1 MKTIIA
7 ALALVSIAFCAT
19 AQTPEQKA
27 PPVQPFVTA
36 KDVDLLTILPPPP
49 ENGSAQ
55 MQRELAEVLRVQV
68 TRTPEQ
74 VARAEA
80 DTEENVWRF
89 ADVIDNP
96 AFTPEKLPKVNAFF
110 KRVFKSEGAVT
121 GPVKKFYNRPR
132 PFQYSDLV
140 KPAVKP
146 SLSGAYPSGHTTSG
160 TLAGIVLSNML
171 PEKRRQIMTRAW
183 DYGHNRL
190 VGGMHFATDIEAGRI
205 SGSIIAQHISHMPE
219 FQREFDEARAE
230 LRAALGL

>member
-7 ALALVSIAFCAT
+7 ALAFVSIAFSAA
-19 AQTPEQKA
+19 AQAPEQKTT
-27 PPVQPFVTA
+27 PIQPFATA
-36 KDVDLLTILPPPP
+36 KEIDLMSVLPPPP

-55 MQRELAEVLRVQV
+55 MQRELAEVLRIQV

-74 VARAEA
+74 VARAAA
-80 DTEENVWRF
+80 DAEENIWRF
-89 ADVIDNP
+89 ADAVDNP
-96 AFTPEKLPKVNAFF
+96 AFTPEKLPKVDAFF

-121 GPVKKFYNRPR
+121 GAAKKFYNRPR

-146 SLSGAYPSGHTTSG
+146 SLSGAYPSGHATSS
-160 TLAGIVLSNML
+160 TLAAIVLSNML
-171 PEKRRQIMTRAW
+171 PEKRRAIMTRAW
-183 DYGHNRL
+183 DYAHNRV

-205 SGSIIAQHISHMPE
+205 SGSIIAQHISRLPE

-230 LRAALGL
+230 LRGALGL